1 MHAQRRKASEQDRSS
16 IMEKEMGK
24 KKRTCTKKKKKK
36 TKTERVTCSVGNL
49 NVKAKEQN
57 TGKDTAF
64 SVNGRTV
71 RLEGVQVILLT
82 IPFPQSI

>member
-1 MHAQRRKASEQDRSS
+1 MHR
-16 IMEKEMGK
+16 EKKQVSRIEAVSWKKKWGK
-24 KKRTCTKKKKKK
+24 KKNLYQKKNKN
-36 TKTERVTCSVGNL
+36 ERVTCSVGNL

-64 SVNGRTV
+64 SVNGRKV